1 MKKRGFGS
9 IVMSIGILVG
19 FGGVAG
25 HAAQLVSA
33 EEPEQILEIAKGFGS
48 ARLKTD
54 STGDPLIVGRINGTK
69 YGIYF
74 YGCNKQHKE
83 CDDIKFGAAWSG
95 EAVSLKKINTW
106 NRSKRFGTAYL
117 DKDGDPNVDMAVNLD
132 YGVTVDNLEDTFNF
146 WSLILKSFRKEVL
159 GK

>member
-1 MKKRGFGS
+1 LKKRGLGS

-69 YGIYF
+69 YGIFF

-83 CDDIKFGAAWSG
+83 CDDIKFGAGWSG
-95 EAVSLKKINTW
+95 VAVS
-106 NRSKRFGTAYL
+106 RSKRLTHGIV
-117 DKDGDPNVDMAVNLD
+117 PNVSGPPIWTKREIRTSIWQSTWIMA
-132 YGVTVDNLEDTFNF
+132 
-146 WSLILKSFRKEVL
+146 SLWIIWKTPSISGR
-159 GK
+159 